1 MIKQVLEGKPLR
13 HPLHPFLVH
22 FPIGL
27 FTLSL
32 ILDLISLWYPLDGL
46 FRGAFYAIVLGV
58 ICSLTA
64 AIPGFADF
72 LDIRKDHPAKSKA
85 RLHMILNLIM
95 VVIFAV
101 DAWVRGQDL
110 FFLRTPILPLAL
122 SILGVILLSI
132 SGYIGGAMIYDDGI
146 AVGRHRR
153 RTRTPPETIGIA
165 LPPTMRAESATGAQ
179 MIAVADADSVSEGE
193 SLRVDLSGTVI
204 AVVKLDGAFY
214 AFQEFCTHRFGP
226 LSEGCLKEGQVECP
240 WHRSRFDVRTGKVL
254 HGPAKVDLKTY
265 PVRVCQGKICIELA
279 PVTATP
285 AQRA

>member
-1 MIKQVLEGKPLR
+1 MIKDALEGKPVR

-32 ILDLISLWYPLDGL
+32 ILDLISLRYPLDGL
-46 FRGAFYAIVLGV
+46 YRGAFYAIVLGV
-58 ICSLTA
+58 ICSLVA
-64 AIPGFADF
+64 AVPGFADF
-72 LDIRKDHPAKSKA
+72 FDIRKDHRAKPKA

-95 VVIFAV
+95 VVIFV
-101 DAWVRGQDL
+101 VNAWIRGQDL
-110 FFLRTPILPLAL
+110 FFLRTPIVPLVL
-122 SILGVILLSI
+122 SIAGVILLSI

-153 RTRTPPETIGIA
+153 QTRTPVETIGIA
-165 LPPTMRAESATGAQ
+165 LPPNLRAERATGAQ
-179 MIAVADADSVSEGE
+179 MVAVADADSLCEGE

-226 LSEGCLKEGQVECP
+226 LSEGCLKDGQVECP

-265 PVRVCQGKICIELA
+265 PVHIRQGKVCIDLA
-279 PVTATP
+279 VAATTSP
-285 AQRA
+285 TKM